1 METTHKKRS
10 KLRKFF
16 SFKND
21 FGGYRL
27 GKIVATTVII
37 ITLLTTFFVGM
48 FYYIP
53 VGFCGLIVDP
63 INQTVSQP
71 MIGPMY
77 GIKLPYQN
85 LITVYV
91 ATDYLGMWGNGSD
104 QYANFPAIACFSR
117 DQLEMQID
125 LTIRWRLDVSKVR
138 QLYENYPML
147 NWKETTIASIVR
159 EQIRLT
165 TKEFSAV
172 QTIEQRDLV
181 RAKIAEAIFTKLE
194 AEPSLAGAVINFEF
208 ELRNIDYPES
218 YTRAIEE
225 KLAAEQQKLQ
235 AEYEAQRKIVLAQAE
250 AQALLIAANATAQSK
265 VIEAEG
271 LQLAIQAIVAD
282 ANMTESE
289 FVDFLNLYITLKALE
304 QMAQSGAYFFL
315 NWENGVPILVP
326 VNP

>member
-1 METTHKKRS
+1 
-10 KLRKFF
+10 
-16 SFKND
+16 
-21 FGGYRL
+21 
-27 GKIVATTVII
+27 
-37 ITLLTTFFVGM
+37 
-48 FYYIP
+48 
-53 VGFCGLIVDP
+53 
-63 INQTVSQP
+63 
-71 MIGPMY
+71 
-77 GIKLPYQN
+77 